1 APGSGPGFNRY
12 LLLVQRLISNGWIPP
27 QVDPTVQSF
36 QVIVKFRL
44 YRNGSIEDV
53 TIEQTS
59 GNEYY
64 DLAGKRAVLSARLPE
79 FPAEM
84 PEPYLDAH
92 FSFTVGEQSG

>member
-1 APGSGPGFNRY
+1 KAKESLDHFRTAAASNIS
-12 LLLVQRLISNGWIPP
+12 LLPSAYDLIWNIS
-27 QVDPTVQSF
+27 
-36 QVIVKFRL
+36 
-44 YRNGSIEDV
+44 NGSIEDV